1 MCGCDESVASI
12 AGEVESRC
20 DVQVAGWF
28 IGGRKQGGDQK
39 KACECLAVGGGYSR
53 MMTSAEQ
60 SKRSQEEERK
70 SFSYPGSTGTLG
82 ATWIWLILLLAGLRR
97 ISECLPM
104 TISQVK
110 THVASL
116 TTWRRKSA
124 SRLCCGHL

>member
-1 MCGCDESVASI
+1 MVYWRPKAGWGSEKGLRVPSRRWRVFEDDDECRAEQ
-12 AGEVESRC
+12 AESRR
-20 DVQVAGWF
+20 G
-28 IGGRKQGGDQK
+28 K
-39 KACECLAVGGGYSR
+39 KEL
-53 MMTSAEQ
+53 
-60 SKRSQEEERK
+60 
-70 SFSYPGSTGTLG
+70 SYPGSTGTLG